1 MRHPEYRNWAGTTLC
16 RPARIVRPLVEEEV
30 VAALARAA
38 AAGETVRAVG
48 AGHAFNRLAC
58 TDGTLLDMSAY
69 TGVGH
74 LDRDAGLVTVRGGT
88 SLAAL
93 NAALHRAG
101 LALANVG
108 TITGQTVA
116 GALATG
122 NHGTGLAHGPF
133 ASLAVGLR
141 LVTADGAVR
150 DCDERRDPELFRCAR
165 TSLGALGVVTRVT
178 LRCEPAFRLRVVGG
192 SRPLDDVLDGF
203 DEWAGSAEHVSCA
216 WLPWRDTVS
225 TRALHR
231 TEEPVT
237 PGARLRPWRST
248 VEEVRCGL
256 AGLAGRVNPAAA
268 PRLVEGLPPRRPQAS
283 YVDESYR
290 VFSFPQP
297 VRFLALEH
305 ALPVAGVPAALRA
318 LRGALRRFGLYSP
331 YSVLVRVGAADDAPL
346 SPAYGRRTGYV
357 NLTVPRGT
365 RHVELLR
372 TVEHVLR
379 EHDGRPHWGKAHTAT
394 AEVLRPRYPEWDTFA
409 RMRGKL
415 DPAGLFTNDHLARL
429 LGSVDE

>member
-1 MRHPEYRNWAGTTLC
+1 MRTEWRNWSRATRCQPGRIA
-16 RPARIVRPLVEEEV
+16 RPRDEAE
-30 VAALARAA
+30 VAAVLASAA
-38 AAGETVRAVG
+38 AAGHTVRAVG
-48 AGHAFNRLAC
+48 AGHSFNRLVC
-58 TDGTLLDMSAY
+58 TDGTLLDMSACA
-69 TGVGH
+69 GVEEI
-74 LDRDAGLVTVRGGT
+74 DRDAGLVTVRGGT

-93 NAALHRAG
+93 NSALHRAG
-101 LALANVG
+101 MALPNVG
-108 TITGQTVA
+108 TIVSQTVA

-141 LVTADGAVR
+141 LVTADGTVM
-150 DCDERRDPELFRCAR
+150 DCDSRRDPELFRCAR

-178 LRCEPAFRLRVVGG
+178 LRCEPAFKLRAEPG
-192 SRPLDDVLDGF
+192 SRPLDELLDGF
-203 DEWAGSAEHVSCA
+203 TEWASSADHVQGA

-225 TRALHR
+225 TRMLHR
-231 TEEPVT
+231 TDESST
-237 PGARLRPWRST
+237 QHAWIRPWMTT
-248 VEEVRCGL
+248 VDEVRCGI
-256 AGLAGRVNPAAA
+256 AGLASRVTPAAV
-268 PRLVEGLPPRRPQAS
+268 PWVSENLPPKGSAEP
-283 YVDESYR
+283 YVDSSHR

-305 ALPVAGVPAALRA
+305 ALPLDGVPDAVRA

-331 YSVLVRVGAADDAPL
+331 YSLLMRVGAADDAPL
-346 SPAYGRRTGYV
+346 SPAYGWPTGYV
-357 NLTVPRGT
+357 NLTVPRSA
-365 RHVELLR
+365 RYVELLR

-379 EHDGRPHWGKAHTAT
+379 EHDARPHWGKAHTAT

-415 DPAGLFTNDHLARL
+415 DPTGLLVNDHLARL